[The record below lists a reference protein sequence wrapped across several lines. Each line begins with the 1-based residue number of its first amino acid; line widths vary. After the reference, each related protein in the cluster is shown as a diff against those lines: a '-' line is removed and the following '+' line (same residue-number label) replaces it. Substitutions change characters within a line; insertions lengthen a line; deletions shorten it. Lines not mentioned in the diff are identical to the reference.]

1 MDHVA
6 ALYTPEGKRVVFIGS
21 EPGHGGRLFV
31 QDVTGGKP
39 RAISPEGILAS
50 SFSISPDGKW
60 AAAEGPDHKGYL
72 YPVEGGD
79 AKEFPGYEEGEWV
92 VAWDPDGRSI
102 FLYNYHQMP
111 PQIYRLELSTGK
123 RSPFKQLLPSDP
135 AGIDHL
141 APILISR
148 DGKKFVYG
156 YGRFLS
162 DIYLVE
168 GLK

>member
-1 MDHVA
+1 MSWE
-6 ALYTPEGKRVVFIGS
+6 PRGK
-21 EPGHGGRLFV
+21 
-31 QDVTGGKP
+31 
-39 RAISPEGILAS
+39 AI
-50 SFSISPDGKW
+50 
-60 AAAEGPDHKGYL
+60 Y
-72 YPVEGGD
+72 
-79 AKEFPGYEEGEWV
+79 
-92 VAWDPDGRSI
+92 
-102 FLYNYHQMP
+102 LYNYHDMP
-111 PQIYRLELSTGK
+111 AQIERLDLATGK

-141 APILISR
+141 APILMSR